1 VLRCNSNFHFE
12 IVLSVVCFPRI
23 SAQGLLVSKMLP
35 AVQRYQEKPQ
45 DEQYQIRRS
54 MRNFCKWYKYVSQ
67 VVRMF
72 DKELHREFV
81 YCAFLVGLLP
91 VQVVAMEN
99 IAELLTL
106 EMYKLEKTFDGDIS
120 LGDEGGTYEQAKPK
134 RGSKPEA
141 RWKPSTLWTKPACRR
156 LKQHW
161 KRL

>member
-1 VLRCNSNFHFE
+1 
-12 IVLSVVCFPRI
+12 
-23 SAQGLLVSKMLP
+23 
-35 AVQRYQEKPQ
+35 
-45 DEQYQIRRS
+45 

-106 EMYKLEKTFDGDIS
+106 EIWNRRKHTHPCLRIRE
-120 LGDEGGTYEQAKPK
+120 
-134 RGSKPEA
+134 
-141 RWKPSTLWTKPACRR
+141 STTR
-156 LKQHW
+156 L
-161 KRL
+161 

>member
-1 VLRCNSNFHFE
+1 
-12 IVLSVVCFPRI
+12 
-23 SAQGLLVSKMLP
+23 
-35 AVQRYQEKPQ
+35 
-45 DEQYQIRRS
+45 

-72 DKELHREFV
+72 DKELHRESV

-106 EMYKLEKTFDGDIS
+106 EMYKLEKTFDGDESGIY
-120 LGDEGGTYEQAKPK
+120 GQTKPK

-141 RWKPSTLWTKPACRR
+141 KDPLDEIIERINERYNSR
-156 LKQHW
+156 LKGNCAIAMTM
-161 KRL
+161 RSATT

>member
-1 VLRCNSNFHFE
+1 MF
-12 IVLSVVCFPRI
+12 CFSRI
-23 SAQGLLVSKMLP
+23 SAQGLLLSKMLP
-35 AVQRYQEKPQ
+35 AVQRYQEKAQ

-81 YCAFLVGLLP
+81 YCAFLVGLLL

-106 EMYKLEKTFDGDIS
+106 EIWNRRKHTHPCLRIRE
-120 LGDEGGTYEQAKPK
+120 
-134 RGSKPEA
+134 
-141 RWKPSTLWTKPACRR
+141 STTR
-156 LKQHW
+156 L
-161 KRL
+161 